1 MTAKI
6 HISNLGNSLALP
18 IPDYIVKFFNLKAD
32 DSVICSIENGKM
44 VIEPVNQKVSKYTL
58 DELLENVTPEM
69 QHDEYDWG
77 EAVGEENW

>member
-44 VIEPVNQKVSKYTL
+44 VIEPVNQKISKSTL
-58 DELLENVTPEM
+58 DEFLAGKIEPSEEISWGKPE
-69 QHDEYDWG
+69 
-77 EAVGEENW
+77 GEEVW

>member
-44 VIEPVNQKVSKYTL
+44 VIEPVNQKISKYTL
-58 DELLENVTPEM
+58 DELLAGEIEPSEEISWGKPE
-69 QHDEYDWG
+69 
-77 EAVGEENW
+77 GEEVW